1 MSQDAPSV
9 VGVDS
14 TRLDSDVGAA
24 VWASIGLTSGS
35 EMRTRTVIA
44 SEGVLPRGDA
54 SDRLEVSVE
63 VGLVVE
69 TAFGGHVGGPA
80 SEAQETLGGKHA

>member
-44 SEGVLPRGDA
+44 SEGVLAWDDA
-54 SDRLEVSVE
+54 VTNLKCRFRSD
-63 VGLVVE
+63 
-69 TAFGGHVGGPA
+69 
-80 SEAQETLGGKHA
+80 